1 MDKMEQYVRDTKAE
15 AMDEEEFKKR
25 KDMQS
30 DIDQAYLEGHIND
43 DEHELD
49 DEETRESINKAAKE
63 TVKKLVSGAKKEVES
78 LAAKL
83 SAN

>member
-1 MDKMEQYVRDTKAE
+1 MLIKTGDAKVLKV
-15 AMDEEEFKKR
+15 
-25 KDMQS
+25 
-30 DIDQAYLEGHIND
+30 IND